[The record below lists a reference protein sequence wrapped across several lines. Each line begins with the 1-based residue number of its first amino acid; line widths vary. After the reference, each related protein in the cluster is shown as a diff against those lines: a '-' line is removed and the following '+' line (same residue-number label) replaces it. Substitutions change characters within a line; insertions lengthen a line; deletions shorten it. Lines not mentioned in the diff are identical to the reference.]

1 MKRQSL
7 FIALSAAFIAAGCAT
22 SYKNVA
28 DHQVVK
34 TLGSMPRDM
43 KTGAL
48 LIDTRPAATH
58 FDVGHIPSS
67 INIPAAEFDKYASRL
82 PSDKAREIIFYGL
95 GDDANQAATKA
106 EALGYT
112 NVKVYPDGIAGWEA
126 NGGILSV
133 STKFMTP
140 YVLIDSRPERPFAQG
155 HIPGA
160 INISDSK
167 FEKMTDLLPKD
178 KTTPLIFYC
187 GGYICD
193 LSEKSAK
200 KAKALGYTNVRKYT
214 EGYPAYAAA
223 TGRPAPVA
231 AAPAPTAATTTAPVA
246 AMGQAMQAVSNAM
259 TSVAKTATG
268 VVIEAGKEKGSISVP
283 SFERILKEN
292 PSQIAIIDVR
302 DAKDV
307 KGGTFPGAINIPINE
322 IEKKLEALPK
332 DKPVVFVC
340 SSGARSGEAYD
351 TVMTLGSG
359 IKAYF
364 LDAEATFTPDN
375 KYTIKGR

>member
-1 MKRQSL
+1 MKRNSL
-7 FIALSAAFIAAGCAT
+7 FIALSVAFLSTGCAT

-28 DHQVVK
+28 DHSQVK
-34 TLGSMPRDM
+34 TFGSMPRDM

-58 FDVGHIPSS
+58 YDVGHIPSA
-67 INIPAAEFDKYASRL
+67 INIPAAEFDKFANRL

-106 EALGYT
+106 EALGHK
-112 NVKVYPDGIAGWEA
+112 NVKVYPEGIAGWEA
-126 NGGILSV
+126 NGGIMSV

-214 EGYPAYAAA
+214 DGYPAYVAA
-223 TGRPAPVA
+223 TGGPKPLA
-231 AAPAPTAATTTAPVA
+231 AAPAAAPAAAVGQAIQAMSSAMASAAGAAT
-246 AMGQAMQAVSNAM
+246 GLI
-259 TSVAKTATG
+259 
-268 VVIEAGKEKGSISVP
+268 IEAGKEKGSISTA

-307 KGGTFPGAINIPINE
+307 KTGTFPGAINIPINE
-322 IEKKLEALPK
+322 IEKKLGELPK

-340 SSGARSGEAYD
+340 STGARSGEAYD
-351 TVMTLGSG
+351 TVTTLGSG